1 MKLQTIR
8 MTTIQLF
15 GTGRDSVTIAMH
27 DGIGTIQQF
36 YPKLGCMSSIR
47 ASDLN
52 VDDFEVAVMKFG
64 GSEVFLSVEKCKMLA
79 KVLTKHIIDQQ
90 KLEDDYMIAQT
101 VYLVLEEDYEKE
113 ESSEVYNSDKFTEW
127 VNQRIFCSDFKQ
139 RLWLLQNQANQF
151 MIKIMQFIISHSASS
166 W

>member
-1 MKLQTIR
+1 

-15 GTGRDSVTIAMH
+15 GTGRETVTIAMNE
-27 DGIGTIQQF
+27 GNGTIQQF

-52 VDDFEVAVMKFG
+52 VDTFEVAVMKFG
-64 GSEVFLSVEKCKMLA
+64 GTEVFLSNEKCKMLA
-79 KVLTKHIIDQQ
+79 KILTKHIIDQQ
-90 KLEDDYMIAQT
+90 KLEDDLMIAQT
-101 VYLVLEEDYEKE
+101 VYLVLEEDYEKG
-113 ESSEVYNSDKFTEW
+113 ESSEVYNSEKFTEW

-151 MIKIMQFIISHSASS
+151 MIKIVQFIIAHSASS